1 MRKKRPASHPRRS
14 VFRKVVRIFLKV
26 VLTVLIILLI
36 IILLIQTPYIQNIV
50 RGKAEKYLSRKFQ
63 TPVRVGYMYIQFPT
77 SVTLKDIYIGDRC
90 QDTLL
95 SAGLVAVH
103 LRMWGLL
110 HNELDIREV
119 QLSDLTA
126 RLTRGLPDS
135 TFNFQFIVDAFSS
148 KEPSPPPTRPST
160 PMKLSLKELRLDRIR
175 LIYQDSVT
183 GNDLV
188 TSIGH
193 SVTRMDA
200 IDLDSLHFAG
210 KIGLDNSTVEFHNTP
225 GALHTHASIGHLVAG
240 LKQIDLRHNTI
251 YLDELQLDSS
261 TTALRMGKVPPT
273 TRPSGTTPAADSA
286 APWRF
291 AAATIRLNGDNL
303 QFDDDNQPHQTRGM
317 DYAHIKAQD
326 LTLHAASL
334 SYGPDTLS
342 GTITRGS
349 MAEQSGLRLLRLQ
362 TRFLYTNHETW
373 LKDLTLQTPGTL
385 LRRSAAIKYTS
396 LTGMLK
402 DPAHTTVDLDLAD
415 SKVQLKDLLLFAPV
429 LRSQPAFSHPNDTW
443 LLNARLTGNLD
454 ALQVR
459 TFQFSGMQ
467 DIHADLAGT
476 IRHALDARRINADL
490 TVRNLSG
497 SRGALLSLLP
507 KGVIPENIALP
518 QRFSLKGRLA
528 GGMDNMQPDLVLT
541 TSSGNIVIKGTIRRL
556 RQPKQ
561 AEYDLALQTQ
571 SLDLGYVLKDSA
583 QFGPITST
591 FAAKGKGLDLP
602 GANAAFNG
610 HIDAVTLRRY
620 TYHNLTLDGSI
631 ADEVV
636 HLHSTIQDPSVRFE
650 LQATGDLARKFPALK
665 LDWKIDTVD
674 LLALHLMKDT
684 MQFRGHIVADFAN
697 TDPDTLQ
704 GNLKIADLAFT
715 RGTEHYQTDS
725 LVLLA
730 ANDAGGQHL
739 QFHSEMADL
748 DWSGRYKITEVGTAL
763 QHTISQYYDLSG
775 PVRAGGVAGS
785 GSTSTS
791 ASPTSTGIRPTST
804 GASPTSTGSGPT
816 STSARPRDTAFTPQ
830 DWRLQLRA
838 HTSPLV
844 LTLMPS
850 LKGTDSLYALMVFNS
865 DRNDLQLDLKDP
877 RIHIAGQDF
886 HQLSLS
892 AATGNGQLKY
902 ALLINSGTGSGF
914 ELHKTSL
921 SGSLHDNHLF
931 TDLLLKDGKDKN
943 RYRVAGQLDK
953 LPDGL
958 KFMLNPDSL
967 LLNYDRWQVSR
978 DNYIQYDSSGIIAHN
993 FTISRQDESLAINS
1007 NPPEASSPL
1016 DVNFRNFRVNTLS
1029 RFASQDSLGVDGII
1043 DGKVQVKNVTSSPIF
1058 TSDLRI
1064 AQLSY
1069 KNDTVGDLALK
1080 VNNEKANAF
1089 AADLSLEGHGNDI
1102 KIKGEYYTG
1111 QSRMSMNADLAKVDL
1126 KTFSH
1131 VAESNVQSMSG
1142 YLRGQLS
1149 LSGNLD
1155 TPVLR
1160 GNLHFDSAR
1169 IVPTVT
1175 GEPLLLSKDRIEF
1188 DADGFNFAEFALL
1201 DSAGN
1206 KLTVDGN
1213 VYTKNYR
1220 DYRFDVFVNAHN
1232 FRLVNA
1238 PEESNRQFYGALNL
1252 DAVASMVGPTDN
1264 LKVDGDIRVNKRTN
1278 FYFVLPGSDPEI
1290 VNRTGVVRFVDRY
1303 HPIDTAAR
1311 NAAILKA
1318 KTAQIKGLEIGLNI
1332 QTDSSAFFTMV
1343 IDERTGDALAVRGR
1357 SNLVFDIDKNGKMNL
1372 TGSYEVESGTYNLSL
1387 DVLKR
1392 KFDIQ
1397 HGSTITWTGDPMT
1410 AVLDVTATYSANTPS
1425 LDLIANEVSGRTQTE
1440 LNKFKQK
1447 LPFLVTL
1454 KMEGQLLKPKITF
1467 DITLPTNILTLWPD
1481 VDQKLQQIRV
1491 QQSELNKQVFALLLL
1506 NRFVGDDPLQSAA
1519 GGGSTLGNMAFQS
1532 ASQILT
1538 NQLDQLAASL
1548 IKGVDIHFDLNNE
1561 QDFSTGNE
1569 TDYTELN
1576 VSVSKRLFSDRI
1588 QVSVGSNFDVAGTG
1602 NPGQSTSNIAGDL
1615 AVDYRLT
1622 KDGRYMLRAY
1632 RKNQYQAVVE
1642 GQVVETGVSFILT
1655 FDYDKF
1661 REIFGKTREEKLQER
1676 KRATRPTGTGTP
1688 PPNKPATGTPATSKP
1703 ATGTPAGMTTT
1714 PSK

>member
-1 MRKKRPASHPRRS
+1 MRKKRPASLPRRS
-14 VFRKVVRIFLKV
+14 VFRRVVRIFLKV
-26 VLTVLIILLI
+26 VLTVLIILVIVI
-36 IILLIQTPYIQNIV
+36 ILIQTPYIQNIV
-50 RGKAEKYLSRKFQ
+50 RGKAEKYLSRKLQ

-77 SVTLKDIYIGDRC
+77 SVTLKDIYVGDRR

-95 SAGLVAVH
+95 SAGLVAVR

-135 TFNFQFIVDAFSS
+135 TFNFQFIVDAFTS
-148 KEPSPPPTRPST
+148 KEPSPPATRPST
-160 PMKLSLKELRLDRIR
+160 PMKLSLKELRLDKIR
-175 LIYQDSVT
+175 LVYQDSVT

-200 IDLDSLHFAG
+200 IDLDSLHFTG

-225 GALHTHASIGHLVAG
+225 GALHTQVSIGHLYAG
-240 LKQIDLRHNTI
+240 LKQIDLRHNII

-261 TTALRMGKVPPT
+261 TTALRMGKVPAA
-273 TRPSGTTPAADSA
+273 TRTAKTSGPSAKPGGPASTADSS

-291 AAATIRLNGDNL
+291 AAATIRLNGNNL
-303 QFDDDNQPHQTRGM
+303 QFDDDNQPRQPKGM
-317 DYAHIKAQD
+317 DYAHIKAQN

-334 SYGPDTLS
+334 SYSPDTLS

-402 DPAHTTVDLDLAD
+402 DPAHTTVDVDLAD
-415 SKVQLKDLLLFAPV
+415 SKVQLKDLLLFAPM
-429 LRSQPAFSHPNDTW
+429 LRSQPVFSHPNDVW

-454 ALQVR
+454 ALQVK
-459 TFQFSGMQ
+459 TFQFSGIQ
-467 DIHADLAGT
+467 DIRADLTGT
-476 IRHALDARRINADL
+476 IRHPLDARRINADL

-497 SRGALLSLLP
+497 NRAALLALLP
-507 KGVIPENIALP
+507 KGSLPSNIAIP
-518 QRFSLKGRLA
+518 QQFSLKGRLA

-541 TSSGNIVIKGTIRRL
+541 TSSGNIVIKGYIRQL

-561 AEYDLALQTQ
+561 AEYDLALQTRA
-571 SLDLGYVLKDSA
+571 LDLGYLLKDSA
-583 QFGPITST
+583 QFGPITSA
-591 FAAKGKGLDLP
+591 FSAKGKGLDLP
-602 GANAAFNG
+602 GANATFNG
-610 HIDAVTLRRY
+610 HIDAATLGRY
-620 TYHNLTLDGSI
+620 TYHNLTLDGGI
-631 ADEVV
+631 ANQQVT
-636 HLHSTIQDPSVRFE
+636 LHSRIDDPSVRFE
-650 LQATGDLARKFPALK
+650 LQATGDLSRKFPALT

-684 MQFRGHIVADFAN
+684 MQFRGHIVADLTN
-697 TDPDTLQ
+697 TNPDTLQ

-715 RGTEHYQTDS
+715 RGTQHYRTDS
-725 LVLLA
+725 LILLA
-730 ANDAGGQHL
+730 ENDAGRQHL

-763 QHTISQYYDLSG
+763 QHTINQYYHLSG
-775 PVRAGGVAGS
+775 PTRTDASSTRTDASSIRTDVSSTRTDAGPTA
-785 GSTSTS
+785 
-791 ASPTSTGIRPTST
+791 TSTG
-804 GASPTSTGSGPT
+804 
-816 STSARPRDTAFTPQ
+816 PRDTAFTPQ
-830 DWRLQLRA
+830 DWQLQLRA
-838 HTSPLV
+838 RTSPLV

-850 LKGTDSLYALMVFNS
+850 LKGTDSLYALIVFNS
-865 DRNDLQLDLKDP
+865 DRNDLHLDLKDP
-877 RIHIAGQDF
+877 RIHVAGQDF
-886 HQLSLS
+886 QQVNLS
-892 AATGNGQLKY
+892 AATGEGQLKY

-943 RYRVAGQLDK
+943 RYRLAGQLDK

-967 LLNYDRWQVSR
+967 LLNYDSWQVSK
-978 DNYIQYDSSGIIAHN
+978 DNFIQYDSSGVFAHN
-993 FTISRQDESLAINS
+993 FTISRQNESLVVNS
-1007 NPPEASSPL
+1007 NPAAATSPL
-1016 DVNFRNFRVNTLS
+1016 DVSFKNFRVNTLS

-1043 DGKVQVKNVTSSPIF
+1043 DGKVQVKNVTSNPTF

-1069 KNDTVGDLALK
+1069 KNDTIGDLAVK

-1131 VAESNVQSMSG
+1131 VTESNVQSMSG

-1149 LSGNLD
+1149 LTGNLD

-1169 IVPTVT
+1169 IVPMVT
-1175 GEPLLLSKDRIEF
+1175 GEPLLLSRDRIEF
-1188 DADGFNFAEFALL
+1188 DADGFNFAQFALQ

-1238 PEESNRQFYGALNL
+1238 PEENNRQFYGKLNL
-1252 DAVASMVGPTDN
+1252 DAVASLVGPMDD
-1264 LKVDGDIRVNKRTN
+1264 LKVDGDIRVNKQTN

-1318 KTAQIKGLEIGLNI
+1318 KTAQIKGLEVGMNI

-1357 SNLVFDIDKNGKMNL
+1357 SNLVFDMDKNGKMSL
-1372 TGSYEVESGTYNLSL
+1372 TGSYEVESGSYNLSL

-1392 KFDIQ
+1392 KFAIQ
-1397 HGSTITWTGDPMT
+1397 HGSTITWTGDPMM

-1425 LDLIANEVSGRTQTE
+1425 LDLIANEVAGRTQTE

-1467 DITLPTNILTLWPD
+1467 DITLPTNILALWPD

-1491 QQSELNKQVFALLLL
+1491 QESELNKQVFALLLL

-1561 QDFSTGNE
+1561 QDFSTGTEN
-1569 TDYTELN
+1569 DYTELN
-1576 VSVSKRLFSDRI
+1576 VSVSKRLFNDRI
-1588 QVSVGSNFDVAGTG
+1588 QVSVGSNFDVAGTS

-1661 REIFGKTREEKLQER
+1661 LEIFGKTREEKLQER
-1676 KRATRPTGTGTP
+1676 RRKATQ
-1688 PPNKPATGTPATSKP
+1688 PAG
-1703 ATGTPAGMTTT
+1703 TGTPAGTPTT